1 LLDDNVGNNI
11 MIKNIKEIPMIDSF
25 NASIPSI
32 LNLKFPFNLTKD
44 QHKAVEAWFS
54 NKCRGSIIYST
65 GTGKTEIAF
74 ECARRR
80 AAVEHEKKIKPDN
93 NNIVDCN
100 TNNNNNNNNNYPYS
114 SDNATTA
121 TATSFNILFLVP
133 RIVLIEQNLKRL
145 LSYHIPKESIG
156 VYFGERKEIREI
168 TISTY
173 QSIINKLGL
182 IRNSNMIIFDE
193 MHLLTDSA
201 ITLRKIF
208 DVLLEEDNSAN
219 KKALLGLTATIDEQ
233 DPNYN
238 TVVSLLPPVK
248 KYMIREAVEDG
259 RLAKP
264 IVIPIKVKLTFEEKK
279 LYDNYST
286 KIRNISD
293 ELNISDPQLMSSLLR
308 KWDFSAKLA
317 RSWFENVRNRKNLIN
332 CAQDK
337 LSSASDLIATKH
349 PSDRIMVFSETIES
363 IKKLKD
369 ILEKEKGI
377 RSMIIESKLKSKDRQ
392 AILSKWGTD
401 FYPLL
406 SVHTLEIGYDVPQVR
421 IAIIL
426 ASTSNINQAAQR
438 IGRILRKAEGKNAA
452 LIYTIYLSGT
462 HDYNHLGVVKQA
474 TQMDGKRR
482 EAYSNNNNNNNSGTR
497 SQTQTAAAATNYR
510 LDSFFNQ

>member
-1 LLDDNVGNNI
+1 MLGNT
-11 MIKNIKEIPMIDSF
+11 KERPLADSSSR
-25 NASIPSI
+25 SIPCI
-32 LNLKFPFNLTKD
+32 LNLKFPFKLAKD
-44 QHKAVEAWFS
+44 QYEAVEAWVS
-54 NKCRGSIIYST
+54 NKSRGSIIYST

-80 AAVEHEKKIKPDN
+80 AEEKLHHSNVSHSSLDN
-93 NNIVDCN
+93 NDSTCHYNSMIPSLLC
-100 TNNNNNNNNNYPYS
+100 
-114 SDNATTA
+114 
-121 TATSFNILFLVP
+121 LVP
-133 RIVLIEQNLKRL
+133 RIVLVEQNFKRL

-173 QSIINKLGL
+173 QSIINNLGL
-182 IRNSNMIIFDE
+182 IHNSDMIIFDE

-208 DVLLEEDNSAN
+208 DALREEGNSAN

-233 DPNYN
+233 HPNYN

-264 IVIPIKVKLTFEEKK
+264 IVIPIKVKLAFEEKK
-279 LYDNYST
+279 LYDDYSA

-293 ELNISDPQLMSSLLR
+293 ELNVSDPQSMSSLLR
-308 KWDFSAKLA
+308 KGGLSARLA

-332 CAQDK
+332 CAQNK
-337 LSSASDLIATKH
+337 LSSTADLIATKH
-349 PSDRIMVFSETIES
+349 PSERIMVFSETIES

-377 RSMIIESKLKSKDRQ
+377 KSMIIESKLKSKDRQ
-392 AILSKWGTD
+392 DILCKWGTD

-421 IAIIL
+421 IAIML
-426 ASTSNINQAAQR
+426 ASTSNMNQAAQR
-438 IGRILRKAEGKNAA
+438 IGRILRKAEGKNTA

-462 HDYNHLGVVKQA
+462 HDYNHLGIVKQA
-474 TQMDGKRR
+474 TQIDGKGK
-482 EAYSNNNNNNNSGTR
+482 EAKNNNNSKII
-497 SQTQTAAAATNYR
+497 SSSSATTTTNST
-510 LDSFFNQ
+510 LDAFMT

>member
-1 LLDDNVGNNI
+1 MLENT
-11 MIKNIKEIPMIDSF
+11 KERPLAESSSR
-25 NASIPSI
+25 SIPCIS
-32 LNLKFPFNLTKD
+32 NLKFPFKLTKD
-44 QHKAVEAWFS
+44 QSEAVEAWIS

-80 AAVEHEKKIKPDN
+80 AEEKLHHSN
-93 NNIVDCN
+93 VSRSSL
-100 TNNNNNNNNNYPYS
+100 NNNNNDSTCHYHSIIPS
-114 SDNATTA
+114 L
-121 TATSFNILFLVP
+121 LFLVP
-133 RIVLIEQNLKRL
+133 RIVLVEQNFKRL
-145 LSYHIPKESIG
+145 LSYNVPKESIG

-173 QSIINKLGL
+173 QSIINNLGL
-182 IRNSNMIIFDE
+182 IHNSDMIIFDE

-208 DVLLEEDNSAN
+208 DLLGEEEDNAAN

-233 DPNYN
+233 HPNYN

-279 LYDNYST
+279 LYDDYST
-286 KIRNISD
+286 KIRNISE
-293 ELNISDPQLMSSLLR
+293 ELNESDPQLMSSLL
-308 KWDFSAKLA
+308 KKGGLSAKLA

-332 CAQDK
+332 CAQNK
-337 LSSASDLIATKH
+337 LSSAADLIATKH
-349 PSDRIMVFSETIES
+349 PSERIMVFSETIES

-369 ILEKEKGI
+369 ILEKEKRI
-377 RSMIIESKLKSKDRQ
+377 KSMIIESKLKSKDRQ
-392 AILSKWGTD
+392 DILSKWGTD

-426 ASTSNINQAAQR
+426 ASTSNMNQAAQR
-438 IGRILRKAEGKNAA
+438 IGRILRKTEGKNTA

-462 HDYNHLGVVKQA
+462 HDYNHLGIVKQA
-474 TQMDGKRR
+474 TQIDGKRK
-482 EAYSNNNNNNNSGTR
+482 EVNNNNSKII
-497 SQTQTAAAATNYR
+497 SATITTNST
-510 LDSFFNQ
+510 LDAFMA

>member
-1 LLDDNVGNNI
+1 MLENT
-11 MIKNIKEIPMIDSF
+11 KERPLAESSSR
-25 NASIPSI
+25 SIPCIS
-32 LNLKFPFNLTKD
+32 NLKFPFKLTKD
-44 QHKAVEAWFS
+44 QSEAVEAWIS

-80 AAVEHEKKIKPDN
+80 AEEKLHHSN
-93 NNIVDCN
+93 VSRSSL
-100 TNNNNNNNNNYPYS
+100 NNNNDSTCHYHSIIPS
-114 SDNATTA
+114 L
-121 TATSFNILFLVP
+121 LFLVP
-133 RIVLIEQNLKRL
+133 RIVLVEQNFKRL
-145 LSYHIPKESIG
+145 LSYNVPKESIG

-173 QSIINKLGL
+173 QSIINNLGL
-182 IRNSNMIIFDE
+182 IHNSDMIIFDE

-208 DVLLEEDNSAN
+208 DLLGEEEEDNAAN

-233 DPNYN
+233 HPNYN

-279 LYDNYST
+279 LYDDYST
-286 KIRNISD
+286 KIRNISE
-293 ELNISDPQLMSSLLR
+293 ELNESDPQLMSSLL
-308 KWDFSAKLA
+308 KKGGLSAKLA

-332 CAQDK
+332 CAQNK
-337 LSSASDLIATKH
+337 LSSAADLIATKH
-349 PSDRIMVFSETIES
+349 PSERIMVFSETIES

-369 ILEKEKGI
+369 ILEKEKRI
-377 RSMIIESKLKSKDRQ
+377 KSMIIESKLKSKDRQ
-392 AILSKWGTD
+392 DILSKWGTD

-426 ASTSNINQAAQR
+426 ASTSNMNQAAQR
-438 IGRILRKAEGKNAA
+438 IGRILRKAEGKNTA

-462 HDYNHLGVVKQA
+462 HDYNHLGIVKQA
-474 TQMDGKRR
+474 TQIDGKRK
-482 EAYSNNNNNNNSGTR
+482 EVNNNSKII
-497 SQTQTAAAATNYR
+497 SATITTNST
-510 LDSFFNQ
+510 LDAFMA

>member
-1 LLDDNVGNNI
+1 MLGNNI
-11 MIKNIKEIPMIDSF
+11 MLDNTKERPLADSSTR
-25 NASIPSI
+25 SISCI
-32 LNLKFPFNLTKD
+32 LNLKFPFKLTKD
-44 QHKAVEAWFS
+44 QYAAVEAWVS
-54 NKCRGSIIYST
+54 NKCIGSIIYST

-74 ECARRR
+74 ECARKR
-80 AAVEHEKKIKPDN
+80 AEEKLHHSNVSHSSLDN
-93 NNIVDCN
+93 NDSTCHYNSMIPSLLC
-100 TNNNNNNNNNYPYS
+100 
-114 SDNATTA
+114 
-121 TATSFNILFLVP
+121 LVP
-133 RIVLIEQNLKRL
+133 RIVLVEQNFKRL

-173 QSIINKLGL
+173 QSIINNLGL
-182 IRNSNMIIFDE
+182 IHNSDMIIFDE

-208 DVLLEEDNSAN
+208 DVLREEGNSAN

-233 DPNYN
+233 HPNYN

-279 LYDNYST
+279 LYDDYST

-293 ELNISDPQLMSSLLR
+293 ELNVSDPQLISSVLR
-308 KWDFSAKLA
+308 KGGLSARLA

-332 CAQDK
+332 CAQNK
-337 LSSASDLIATKH
+337 LSSAADLIATKH
-349 PSDRIMVFSETIES
+349 QSERVMVFSETIES

-377 RSMIIESKLKSKDRQ
+377 KSMIIESKLKSKDRQ
-392 AILSKWGTD
+392 DILSRWGTD

-426 ASTSNINQAAQR
+426 ASTSNMNQAAQR
-438 IGRILRKAEGKNAA
+438 IGRILRKAEGKNTA

-462 HDYNHLGVVKQA
+462 YDYNHLGMVKQA
-474 TQMDGKRR
+474 TQIDGKRK
-482 EAYSNNNNNNNSGTR
+482 EVNNNNRKIISTTITTNST
-497 SQTQTAAAATNYR
+497 
-510 LDSFFNQ
+510 LDAFMT

>member
-1 LLDDNVGNNI
+1 
-11 MIKNIKEIPMIDSF
+11 MIENTKERPLADSSSR
-25 NASIPSI
+25 SIPCI

-44 QHKAVEAWFS
+44 QYEAVEAWVS
-54 NKCRGSIIYST
+54 NKSRGSIIYST

-80 AAVEHEKKIKPDN
+80 AEEKLYNSNVSHSRLD
-93 NNIVDCN
+93 
-100 TNNNNNNNNNYPYS
+100 NNNNNDSTYHCNSIIPS
-114 SDNATTA
+114 
-121 TATSFNILFLVP
+121 LLCLVP
-133 RIVLIEQNLKRL
+133 RIVLVEQNFKRL

-173 QSIINKLGL
+173 QSIINNLGL
-182 IRNSNMIIFDE
+182 IHNSDMIIFDE

-208 DVLLEEDNSAN
+208 DVLREEGNSAN

-233 DPNYN
+233 HPNYN

-279 LYDNYST
+279 LYDDYST

-293 ELNISDPQLMSSLLR
+293 ELNVSDPQSMSSLLR
-308 KWDFSAKLA
+308 KGGLSARLA

-332 CAQDK
+332 CAQNK
-337 LSSASDLIATKH
+337 LSSAADLIETKH
-349 PSDRIMVFSETIES
+349 QSERIMVFSETIES

-377 RSMIIESKLKSKDRQ
+377 KSMIIESKLKSKDRQ
-392 AILSKWGTD
+392 DILCKWGTD

-426 ASTSNINQAAQR
+426 ASTSNMNQAAQR
-438 IGRILRKAEGKNAA
+438 VGRILRKAEGKNTA
-452 LIYTIYLSGT
+452 LVYTIYLSGT
-462 HDYNHLGVVKQA
+462 SDYNHLGIVKQA
-474 TQMDGKRR
+474 TQIDGKGK
-482 EAYSNNNNNNNSGTR
+482 EVNHNNSKII
-497 SQTQTAAAATNYR
+497 SATTITTNSST
-510 LDSFFNQ
+510 LDAFMT